1 LNKPESVPRV
11 GEVDWGDLRRLRPI
25 SDVFGQD
32 RGTTIRRYYIDKF
45 LKDNRKCITGNVL
58 EIGDATYTKKFGAAD
73 AMVDILNL
81 RSTGQKGTL
90 VGDLVTGEGVPKNRY
105 NAIIL
110 TQVLHIL
117 PDMESALQNVFSA
130 LVPGGVILATIPV
143 ITQVSRFDMER
154 WGDYWRVTDKALELL
169 AEKNLPN
176 CQTAVTAYGNHLTAL
191 AALTGLAAE
200 ELTGSELEFF
210 DPDYQIL
217 IGMYSKKRK

>member
-1 LNKPESVPRV
+1 MSLKKILVISGPNLNLLGKREPEIY
-11 GEVDWGDLRRLRPI
+11 GDLSLDNI
-25 SDVFGQD
+25 YLNMQKL
-32 RGTTIRRYYIDKF
+32 IDK
-45 LKDNRKCITGNVL
+45 
-58 EIGDATYTKKFGAAD
+58 TKY
-73 AMVDILNL
+73 
-81 RSTGQKGTL
+81 QL
-90 VGDLVTGEGVPKNRY
+90 VCKQSNSEAKIIDWIQNAYNRY